1 MEKMNFKQ
9 LKEFLHNPSCGGYF
23 NANGKRIENG
33 HLPMAPAGILT
44 RIPKKGLDLSIIKS
58 EGGMSIGSGSSSY
71 DWLDFE
77 QVVGFLAD
85 LLESGLVRRT
95 RKRLCKISR
104 AAKNA
109 EYDYFPMSGI

>member
-1 MEKMNFKQ
+1 MEKMKFKQ

-23 NANGKRIENG
+23 NATGKGIKNG
-33 HLPMAPAGILT
+33 HLPMAPAEILT

-58 EGGMSIGSGSSSY
+58 KGGMSTGPSSSSY
-71 DWLDFE
+71 DWSDFE

-95 RKRLCKISR
+95 RKALCKISR

-109 EYDYFPMSGI
+109 DYDYFPMAGI